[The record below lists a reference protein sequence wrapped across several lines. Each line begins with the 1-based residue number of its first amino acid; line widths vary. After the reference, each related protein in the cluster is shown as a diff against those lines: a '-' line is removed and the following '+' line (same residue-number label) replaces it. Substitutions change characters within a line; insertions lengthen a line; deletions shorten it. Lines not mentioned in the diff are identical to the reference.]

1 MAQRILLLFSLY
13 GALHG
18 YEIKPRSLK
27 ECCKDGRNQ
36 GLEGRDCSA
45 VPIFSSV
52 ICSIVQRQCCQSVLT
67 YKLCEDGVEMARDL
81 GVCERPFF
89 HGSPNETLISQMCCE
104 CCKLGLMAK
113 GQGLNC
119 ELQGLLMERLCVHAA
134 KMCCAN
140 NTPAATEKPAVTA
153 KPPDGTNSCEDSD
166 CTQLCVGD
174 GKCSCYHGFLLRH
187 DGVTCEDVNECLTGS
202 HNCVFGKVCINTEGS
217 FRCRREISCGTGY
230 KFTDNNYC
238 QDIDECSLGTDSCG
252 PGFVCINTAG
262 SFRCHPKETCSFGF
276 YQDAVGS
283 CTDINECVAHTSR
296 CLPSQSCIN
305 TMGSYIC
312 RANTVTCGWGYH
324 LTEDGTHCEDVDE
337 CQTKNVCGGHGCVN
351 LVGSYRCECQAGF
364 HFNSITKRCED
375 VNECRYY
382 SGQICA
388 HKCDNTEG
396 SYKCSCSIG
405 FKLAPDG
412 RNCEDVNECE
422 ANACSQEC
430 TNVFGSYQC
439 YCHRGYQLS
448 DIDGIAC
455 EDIDECALP
464 TGRQVCSYNCFNIA
478 GSFSCGCPPTG
489 YTLANDGRTCH
500 DIDECAAGTHSCSV
514 SQSCFNLQGGYRC
527 LSFQCPPNFQ
537 KTAVGRCER
546 ATCEFRRDPASCF
559 SLPLRISFY
568 NISFPTNTPVPADVF
583 RMGPFNSVPGD
594 ELLLSIVSGDEDGYF
609 VVQQQAHG
617 SVISLRRALSEP
629 RDFFL
634 TVEMRLIRYGTAHLY
649 MAKIAVFVTHE
660 QIIRPSG
667 IFPYSKNVKWKG
679 RV

>member
-174 GKCSCYHGFLLRH
+174 GKCSCYDGFLLRH

-252 PGFVCINTAG
+252 PGFVCVNTAG

-375 VNECRYY
+375 INECRYY

-464 TGRQVCSYNCFNIA
+464 TARQVCSYNCFNIA

-537 KTAVGRCER
+537 KTAVGNGSATLRCSK
-546 ATCEFRRDPASCF
+546 ACHPHDTHCGLHPVHLMTFTAL
-559 SLPLRISFY
+559 SLPTLSHLSTPEEIILLRTSIAAHTAHLPDSTDVYFSIMDAHNQFPFDVVKRVKDGMIIGVVRQLRSIS
-568 NISFPTNTPVPADVF
+568 
-583 RMGPFNSVPGD
+583 GPK
-594 ELLLSIVSGDEDGYF
+594 ELLLGVTMDYVNSGVIVYCNLVSIHIF
-609 VVQQQAHG
+609 
-617 SVISLRRALSEP
+617 ISE
-629 RDFFL
+629 FWF
-634 TVEMRLIRYGTAHLY
+634 
-649 MAKIAVFVTHE
+649 
-660 QIIRPSG
+660 
-667 IFPYSKNVKWKG
+667 
-679 RV
+679 